1 MDYAADVADR
11 LSSLLGRRVRLVEGR
26 SAGRIELS
34 FYGADDREALI
45 RELENMGRN
54 RSVENKE

>member
-1 MDYAADVADR
+1 MDYAADVAER
-11 LSSLLGRRVRLVEGR
+11 LSGLLGRRVRLVEGR

-45 RELENMGRN
+45 EQLEKLGR
-54 RSVENKE
+54 STAGKE

>member
-1 MDYAADVADR
+1 MDYAAAVSEE

-45 RELENMGRN
+45 ADLEKFGR
-54 RSVENKE
+54 SKAGKE